1 MILLECCTQY
11 ASKLE
16 NSAVAKGLEKVSFHP
31 NPREGQYQRMFRCE
45 SVSHSVVS
53 DTWTIACSTRTV
65 AHQSPLSMGFPRQE
79 HWSG

>member
-1 MILLECCTQY
+1 MLLKCYTHY

-16 NSAVAKGLEKVSFHP
+16 NSAVVKGLEKVSFHP
-31 NPREGQYQRMFRCE
+31 NPREGQCQRMLKCE

-53 DTWTIACSTRTV
+53 DTWTV
-65 AHQSPLSMGFPRQE
+65 AHQAPLSMGFSRQG

>member
-1 MILLECCTQY
+1 MLLKCYTHY

-16 NSAVAKGLEKVSFHP
+16 NSAVVKGLEKVSFHP
-31 NPREGQYQRMFRCE
+31 NPREGQCQRMLKCE

-53 DTWTIACSTRTV
+53 DTWTVACNTRTV
-65 AHQSPLSMGFPRQE
+65 AHQAPMSMGFSRQG